1 MAIHQRKNKK
11 WYSHKFKSAG
21 LRYEIATCNKTG
33 DIVWLNGPYPCG
45 SCPDLKIFR
54 LGLKDLLGP
63 GEKVIADRG
72 YRGDTRIS
80 TPDDANDK
88 EHKYAMSV
96 LRARHETL
104 NGRLKNWGCLR
115 QIYRHDRNKHHMLL
129 QTAAVVIQVNISI
142 GNRLFQVTKYKDC
155 AILR

>member
-1 MAIHQRKNKK
+1 M
-11 WYSHKFKSAG
+11 
-21 LRYEIATCNKTG
+21 
-33 DIVWLNGPYPCG
+33 
-45 SCPDLKIFR
+45 KIFR

-72 YRGDTRIS
+72 YRGDMRIS
-80 TPDDANDK
+80 APDDTNDK
-88 EHKYAMSV
+88 DHKYVMSV

-142 GNRLFQVTKYKDC
+142 GNRLFQVTNYKDC
-155 AILR
+155 AILC